1 MVERVKEATA
11 RVVVWRQIGVVRSY
25 TMESSY
31 CGCDQGKYKVS
42 PLGGGGGTWGGG
54 GIKSCG
60 VRPERTGLGKVQ
72 GESIVLEGGLGGGVK
87 LCGVRL

>member
-1 MVERVKEATA
+1 
-11 RVVVWRQIGVVRSY
+11 
-25 TMESSY
+25 MESSY

-42 PLGGGGGTWGGG
+42 PLGGRGAGGGGLGG

-60 VRPERTGLGKVQ
+60 VRPERTGHTGEVQ
-72 GESIVLEGGLGGGVK
+72 GESIVLEGGLGSGVK